1 MIQYLQKIRK
11 NILVIDASDL
21 LNNPEIILNH
31 WCNHLNIFFDK
42 KMLHW
47 NEGFYSTDGIWSE
60 HWYQNVANSTGFKP
74 YIENSS
80 VIPFKYQSIYAQCL
94 EQYELLYQNR
104 IIL

>member
-1 MIQYLQKIRK
+1 
-11 NILVIDASDL
+11 
-21 LNNPEIILNH
+21 
-31 WCNHLNIFFDK
+31 
-42 KMLHW
+42 
-47 NEGFYSTDGIWSE
+47 
-60 HWYQNVANSTGFKP
+60 WYQNVANSTGFKP